1 MNAAPLHLSMNRR
14 RFLTGMAGILA
25 AGYSASVLP
34 SGVIMPI
41 RKLWVP
47 DIDRTV
53 TVAASAIWNY
63 DEILFTK
70 MSMKDGVV
78 LLDGVRFIERSPLAP
93 VIERD

>member
-1 MNAAPLHLSMNRR
+1 MNRR

-47 DIDRTV
+47 DNE
-53 TVAASAIWNY
+53 W
-63 DEILFTK
+63 
-70 MSMKDGVV
+70 VV
-78 LLDGVRFIERSPLAP
+78 LDELPPIDKMMVMEFGRWEDVRYIESPPLAP

>member
-1 MNAAPLHLSMNRR
+1 M
-14 RFLTGMAGILA
+14 TGMAGILA

-93 VIERD
+93 VHE

>member
-1 MNAAPLHLSMNRR
+1 M
-14 RFLTGMAGILA
+14 TGMAGILA

-47 DIDRTV
+47 DIDRKLTV
-53 TVAASAIWNY
+53 VVSAICD

-93 VIERD
+93 VHE